1 MPLGK
6 EYLLNSE
13 KDVVHVTR
21 YLYADIIVNNI
32 HIYKNEK
39 AG

>member
-13 KDVVHVTR
+13 KDVHVTR